1 MIIKIDQIVIE
12 EVVGEVEVIEVE
24 IVKIE
29 VEEWVEEIEIIIYLK
44 PIGLRRENSFVIFF
58 VFFSV

>member
-1 MIIKIDQIVIE
+1 M
-12 EVVGEVEVIEVE
+12 VGEVEVIEVE